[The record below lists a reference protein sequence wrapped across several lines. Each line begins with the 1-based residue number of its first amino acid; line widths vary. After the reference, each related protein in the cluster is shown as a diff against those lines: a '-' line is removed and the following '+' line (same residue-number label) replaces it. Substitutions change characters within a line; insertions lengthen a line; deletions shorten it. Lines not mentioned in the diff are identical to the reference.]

1 MVIAVQKSV
10 THFSFH
16 FNRHFGKLQDI
27 FLQFVPQLIFMLSL
41 FGYLIFL
48 ILYKWCISLCSETA
62 PSILLLFI
70 NMMLFDYQTEDMLLY
85 AGQVWIHAPL
95 KAVGIKNVLSVTD
108 YDWSCNARQKAVQIF
123 LIVTAIL
130 MVPVLLLVKPL
141 LIYRTRMKTRYQVG
155 EQSRA
160 TLSQEELMLVSTRV
174 SIGN

>member
-95 KAVGIKNVLSVTD
+95 KAVGMSYSALQIMTEAVMLDRKRFRSSWLWRL
-108 YDWSCNARQKAVQIF
+108 YWWFLCCFWSNPSSSTGPAW
-123 LIVTAIL
+123 
-130 MVPVLLLVKPL
+130 KPD
-141 LIYRTRMKTRYQVG
+141 TRWV
-155 EQSRA
+155 SRA
-160 TLSQEELMLVSTRV
+160 EQPCPKKS
-174 SIGN
+174 